1 MLLIIRVMS
10 FPRLQASCVQ
20 PAACL
25 LARKR
30 LANSS
35 TIILPAREGVRFGF
49 SLLDREEYLFS
60 KFLHKTIGFK
70 TKWVRGMQNAFFL

>member
-1 MLLIIRVMS
+1 MLLIIRVRS

-25 LARKR
+25 LARKC

-35 TIILPAREGVRFGF
+35 TVILPPREGGRGVRFGF
-49 SLLDREEYLFS
+49 SLLDREEGLFS
-60 KFLHKTIGFK
+60 KFLCKGCE
-70 TKWVRGMQNAFFL
+70 V